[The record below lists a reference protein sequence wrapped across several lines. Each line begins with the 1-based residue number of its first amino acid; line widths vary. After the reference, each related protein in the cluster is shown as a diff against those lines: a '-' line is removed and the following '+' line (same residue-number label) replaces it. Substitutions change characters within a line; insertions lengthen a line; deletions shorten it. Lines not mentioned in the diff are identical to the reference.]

1 MQRPIP
7 SSDRLPHALYRADQ
21 VRELDRSA
29 IEDQGIPGAEL
40 MERAG
45 RAAYELLRRRWPV
58 ANDISVV
65 CGIGNNGGDGYVVA
79 RLALGEGLSV
89 RVLQLGDVQRLRGD
103 ALTMATRFRN
113 AGGSVEPFAGLP
125 QRTDLIVD
133 AILGTGL
140 EREVTGEWAQAI
152 DAINAH
158 RAPVMAID
166 IPSGLHSDL
175 GRILGTAIRAEA
187 TISFIGLKQGM
198 FTGVGPDC
206 CGEIRF
212 DALQVPA
219 VVYSGQILSARRLDW
234 ANLCG
239 LLGRRP
245 RSANKG
251 TFGHVLVVGGAPGY
265 SGAPRLAGEGA
276 LRTGAGLVTVATH
289 PQHAA
294 YLNLNRPELMCP
306 GVAGPAE
313 LNPFLERATVVAVGP
328 GLGKDS
334 WGKHL
339 LGWVLGSGLPLVVDA
354 DALNLVAASPSRHDN
369 WVLTPHPGE
378 AARLLGIE
386 TGAIQADRFGSV
398 RRLQERFGGVA
409 VLKGAGTLIYGGSH
423 KPPGVCDG
431 GNPGMATAGTGDVL
445 TGMIAAL
452 IAQGLSLEDAACT
465 GVCLHAA
472 AGDAAARD
480 GERGLVASDL
490 LANIRP
496 LLNGTTAP

>member
-1 MQRPIP
+1 MQRLIP
-7 SSDRLPHALYRADQ
+7 SSDRLPHALYRAEQ
-21 VRELDRSA
+21 VRELDRTA
-29 IEDQGIPGAEL
+29 IEDHGIPGAEL

-45 RAAYELLRRRWPV
+45 RAAFDLLRRRWPD
-58 ANDISVV
+58 AHDITIV

-79 RLALGEGLSV
+79 RYAQSNGLGI
-89 RVLQLGDVQRLRGD
+89 RVLQLGDAQRLRGD
-103 ALTMATRFRN
+103 ALLMATRFRE
-113 AGGSVEPFAGLP
+113 GGGTPEPFRGLP
-125 QRTDLIVD
+125 QRTDIIVD

-140 EREVTGEWAQAI
+140 ERDVTGEWAGVI

-158 RAPVMAID
+158 PAPVLSID

-175 GRILGTAIRAEA
+175 GRILGTAVEADA

-198 FTGVGPDC
+198 FTGSGPDC

-219 VVYSGQILSARRLDW
+219 MVYSGQVLSARRLDW
-234 ANLCG
+234 AKLGG
-239 LLGRRP
+239 LLGRRR

-251 TFGHVLVVGGAPGY
+251 HFGHVLVVGGAPGY
-265 SGAPRLAGEGA
+265 SGAPRLAGEAA

-289 PQHAA
+289 PGHAA
-294 YLNLNRPELMCP
+294 YLNLSRPELMCP
-306 GVAGPAE
+306 GVEGPAE
-313 LNPFLERATVVAVGP
+313 LDPFLERASVVAIGP
-328 GLGKDS
+328 GLGKES
-334 WGKHL
+334 WGKQL

-354 DALNLVAASPSRHDN
+354 DALNLLADAPTHHEN

-378 AARLLGIE
+378 AARLLGSD
-386 TGAIQADRFGSV
+386 TAAIQADRFGSV

-409 VLKGAGTLIYGGSH
+409 VLKGAGTLIHSASH

-452 IAQGLSLEDAACT
+452 IAQGLSLEDAACA

-472 AGDAAARD
+472 AGDAAAQA
-480 GERGLVASDL
+480 GERGLLASDL
-490 LANIRP
+490 LASIRP
-496 LLNGTTAP
+496 LINPVADP